1 MSLFR
6 VFFRVGIIVIIG
18 GIFFIVID
26 LIVHSFTE
34 GLKSL
39 GIRFI
44 MAGTISIAIAYLYKY
59 HKIIGFLIRQVKNKI
74 KKQDRFSQWGKP

>member
-1 MSLFR
+1 MFR
-6 VFFRVGIIVIIG
+6 VFFRVGIIVIIV

-26 LIVHSFTE
+26 LLVHSFTE
-34 GLKSL
+34 GLRSL

-44 MAGTISIAIAYLYKY
+44 IAGTISIIIAYLYKY
-59 HKIIGFLIRQVKNKI
+59 HKILGFLMSQVKNKV